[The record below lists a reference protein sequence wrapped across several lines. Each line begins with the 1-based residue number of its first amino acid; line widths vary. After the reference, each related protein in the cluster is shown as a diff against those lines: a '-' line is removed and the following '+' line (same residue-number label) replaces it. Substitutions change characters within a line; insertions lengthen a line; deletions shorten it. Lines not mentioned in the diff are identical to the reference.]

1 MSVAPAPS
9 FIAMNVSAMA
19 VDPIT
24 GVPMVIL
31 TDELGGSVPIGIG
44 LGEAAAIAVELDDIA
59 LERPMTHQLLAEL
72 VTAAGAHIRR
82 IELRDTGATTFTA
95 AVTIECARGKVVERA
110 ARPSDAFA
118 LALRLG
124 CEVWV
129 CASVLE
135 RIARAAAHEHTEHEH
150 EQEPAHE
157 HELELASAEP
167 LQLGTLGP
175 EAFGKWKM

>member
-1 MSVAPAPS
+1 MTVAPAPS

-24 GVPMVIL
+24 GAPMVIL
-31 TDELGGSVPIGIG
+31 TDDLGATVPIGIG
-44 LGEAAAIAVELDDIA
+44 LGEAAAIAAELDDIA

-72 VTAAGAHIRR
+72 VAAAGARIRR
-82 IELRDTGATTFTA
+82 IELRDDGATTFVA
-95 AVTIECARGKVVERA
+95 SVIVECARGKVVERA

-129 CASVLE
+129 CATVLE
-135 RIARAAAHEHTEHEH
+135 RVARASADHDLAAGDDAVVT
-150 EQEPAHE
+150 
-157 HELELASAEP
+157 AEP
-167 LQLGTLGP
+167 LQLGSLGP

>member
-1 MSVAPAPS
+1 MSDGEQS
-9 FIAMNVSAMA
+9 FISMNVSAMA

-31 TDELGGSVPIGIG
+31 TDDLGASVPVGIG
-44 LGEAAAIAVELDDIA
+44 LGEAAAIAAELDDIA
-59 LERPMTHQLLAEL
+59 LERPMTHQLLADL
-72 VTAAGAHIRR
+72 VTAAGARIRR

-95 AVTIECARGKVVERA
+95 AVTIECVRGNIVERA

-129 CASVLE
+129 SASVLE
-135 RIARAAAHEHTEHEH
+135 RIAHATGDHAIDHDLGTE
-150 EQEPAHE
+150 
-157 HELELASAEP
+157 LGSVDVVGGEP
-167 LQLGTLGP
+167 LQLGALGP

>member
-1 MSVAPAPS
+1 MH
-9 FIAMNVSAMA
+9 VSALA

-31 TDELGGSVPIGIG
+31 TDELGGSVPVGIG
-44 LGEAAAIAVELDDIA
+44 LGEASAIAAELDDIV

-72 VTAAGAHIRR
+72 IAAAGARIAR

-95 AVTIECARGKVVERA
+95 AITIECSLGNSIERP

-118 LALRLG
+118 LALRVG
-124 CEVWV
+124 REVWV
-129 CASVLE
+129 SVSVLA
-135 RIARAAAHEHTEHEH
+135 RIAGA
-150 EQEPAHE
+150 PD
-157 HELELASAEP
+157 ASDMVDDTDDHHAVD
-167 LQLGTLGP
+167 QFDMAGTSPDALHLDKLGP

>member
-1 MSVAPAPS
+1 
-9 FIAMNVSAMA
+9 MNVSAMA

-31 TDELGGSVPIGIG
+31 TDELGATVPVGIG
-44 LGEAAAIAVELDDIA
+44 LGEAAAIAAELDDIA

-72 VTAAGAHIRR
+72 VAACGGRIRR

-95 AVTIECARGKVVERA
+95 SLTVECARGNVVERT

-118 LALRLG
+118 LALKLG

-129 CASVLE
+129 SASVIE
-135 RIARAAAHEHTEHEH
+135 RIARATSHDHDHDHEHEH
-150 EQEPAHE
+150 DHDV
-157 HELELASAEP
+157 ELAPAEP
-167 LQLGTLGP
+167 LQLGALGP